1 MPNTMLKLMPTTMLQ
16 LKSIQSDSLPIPG
29 VESWYVRAT
38 DPALSVM
45 IDFRSR
51 SSVTVSETAPLNE
64 ALGHMKHTGVR
75 CAFVVDEK
83 KSAVVGML
91 TAYDILGEKPQQ
103 HMRFTGISHDD
114 VLVKDIM
121 QKITDWRVADIKDV
135 EQSTVG
141 DLLEVFNETG
151 VTHLPVMETTEN
163 NEQRLRGLLSFA
175 KVRRLLVDLDLA

>member
-1 MPNTMLKLMPTTMLQ
+1 MPNTMLKLMPTTMLR
-16 LKSIQSDSLPIPG
+16 LKSIQGDSLPIPG
-29 VESWYVRAT
+29 FEPWYVCAT
-38 DPALSVM
+38 EPALSVM
-45 IDFRSR
+45 IDYRSR
-51 SSVTVSETAPLNE
+51 SSVTVSETVSLNE

-83 KSAVVGML
+83 NSAVVGML

-103 HMRFTGISHDD
+103 HMRFTGIGHDD

-121 QKITDWRVADIKDV
+121 QKISDWRVADIKDV

-141 DLLEVFNETG
+141 DVLEVFNETG

-175 KVRRLLVDLDLA
+175 KVKRLLVDVA

>member
-1 MPNTMLKLMPTTMLQ
+1 MPNAMLKVVPSTRMKLNSVRA
-16 LKSIQSDSLPIPG
+16 KKLPVPG
-29 VESWYVRAT
+29 DEPWYVSEA
-38 DPALSVM
+38 DPAMLVM

-51 SSVTVSETAPLNE
+51 HSVTIPETASIDE
-64 ALGHMKHTGVR
+64 ALDHMKHAGVR

-83 KSAVVGML
+83 KSAVVGMV

-103 HMRFTGISHDD
+103 HMHFTGVGHDD

-121 QKITDWRVADIKDV
+121 QKISDWRVANIKDI

-141 DLLEVFNETG
+141 DVLEIFNQTG
-151 VTHLPVMETTEN
+151 VTHLPVMETNEV

-175 KVRRLLVDLDLA
+175 KVKRLLVDCA